1 MSYITIFHLSMML
14 ISVFCVCFS
23 VLPFFASLYFKQ
35 VNINYLEIHARSSIY
50 IFWPMAYWLINTT
63 RRKPSNFF
71 LKVPYAYENQKSGY
85 IWKFACL
92 VFTISPYIGE
102 ISCMKVERSKSK
114 WNMNHSCNR
123 KVQWFGQ
130 KSVLVTQHLDFRNAS
145 YKTLVNIQHLKQNI

>member
-1 MSYITIFHLSMML
+1 MQPVTPKINQYEYFQIYFLWILVYFLCKYMSYMTIFHLSMML

-63 RRKPSNFF
+63 RRKPPNFF

-85 IWKFACL
+85 
-92 VFTISPYIGE
+92 
-102 ISCMKVERSKSK
+102 MKVCL
-114 WNMNHSCNR
+114 SCVYNFTLY
-123 KVQWFGQ
+123 WW
-130 KSVLVTQHLDFRNAS
+130 DFLHES
-145 YKTLVNIQHLKQNI
+145 GKKQIQMEHESFL